1 MTSPDTLARVER
13 ACIELL
19 RDEQPVTFTT
29 VADRAGVSRTTL
41 YRDQNLRTVVEEH
54 RTRSHDPRTLS
65 GLASE
70 VGHLRTA
77 VEALAERVRCHE
89 EQLRH
94 LGRPTS
100 TPRRKAN

>member
-1 MTSPDTLARVER
+1 MTSPDTLARIER
-13 ACIELL
+13 ACVELL

-29 VADRAGVSRTTL
+29 VAERAGISRTTL

-54 RTRSHDPRTLS
+54 RIHNQDPRTLS

-77 VEALAERVRCHE
+77 VEALAERVRGHE
-89 EQLRH
+89 EQLRR
-94 LGRPTS
+94 LGTS
-100 TPRRKAN
+100 SPRRKAN